1 MMRAFATDQ
10 KIGNPIT
17 FVEFIAITGDSQNE
31 KVFVLEV
38 NVKRLRQ
45 CVFNNN
51 QLYLDNNN
59 NAEVKFQ

>member
-1 MMRAFATDQ
+1 MKAFATNQ
-10 KIGNPIT
+10 KVGES
-17 FVEFIAITGDSQNE
+17 VEFYDYIAIAGDSQNE
-31 KVFVLEV
+31 KVFVLEA

-59 NAEVKFQ
+59 NTEVKFQ